1 MVLALWRGNKLS
13 HLRKAWPPTSPPLVA
28 LATGPLPPQRNQGF
42 HRVHT
47 LHSGGG
53 GGLGRDS
60 WTSPAQGH
68 SPETSSVHLAHPVH
82 GVGNRTGRLQNRGVC
97 SVCRSFR

>member
-53 GGLGRDS
+53 GGAKQGQLDQPSPGSQSRDVFCPPC
-60 WTSPAQGH
+60 SP
-68 SPETSSVHLAHPVH
+68 SPRCGQQARKASKPW
-82 GVGNRTGRLQNRGVC
+82 GVFCLQKL
-97 SVCRSFR
+97 